1 MPQSGLPRNV
11 EVYDLSDP
19 DGNRELVAGLAQLGT
34 TTIAE
39 FYQCLEI
46 CFQVPQPLSFRLVD
60 EQDVVL
66 ARESGNMI
74 VPVGTYAVISLY
86 DPSHYIAVTLSP
98 EVARTRALSGGS
110 PATPATSTFR
120 ERVRLRDGACVI
132 SQYNTSLLGFL
143 GLEAAHIIPRSHFEY
158 VRPLNCSLSIFIVG
172 QQPVE
177 STSCPSRSVSE

>member
-60 EQDVVL
+60 DQDVVL

-74 VPVGTYAVISLY
+74 VPVGTYAVISL
-86 DPSHYIAVTLSP
+86 
-98 EVARTRALSGGS
+98 
-110 PATPATSTFR
+110 
-120 ERVRLRDGACVI
+120 CM
-132 SQYNTSLLGFL
+132 SL
-143 GLEAAHIIPRSHFEY
+143 
-158 VRPLNCSLSIFIVG
+158 
-172 QQPVE
+172 PVFH
-177 STSCPSRSVSE
+177 